1 MGKKLVVVE
10 SPSKAKTINKI
21 LGPDYIVAAS
31 MGHVRDLPQKKLGV
45 DVEHDFKPQ
54 YGIMD
59 GKQKVVEDLLK
70 AAAKVDCVYLAPD
83 PDREGEAIAW
93 HLKTLLQDQVPAD
106 QFFRVT
112 YNEITAAAIHEAFDH
127 PGEIDM
133 RRVDSQQARR
143 VLDRIVGY
151 KVSPLLWRRV
161 PGGSSAGRVQS
172 VALRLVCERE
182 KEINSFVKEKYWV
195 MGVNLRKLVDP
206 RDVFEA
212 RLLKIDEARA
222 DIRAEELAGRILADL
237 QQSAYGVTDVRVREL
252 VRKPRP
258 PYITSSLQ
266 QAASGV
272 LGYSPSRTMSIAQ
285 RLYEGGDFGVGLITY
300 MRTDSFNIA
309 KEAVESCRELIQKTY
324 GAEFVPEKPNYY
336 KSRQSA
342 QEAHEAIRPTDATLL
357 PDDSRLSALKPEE
370 LKLYRLIWQRFVAS
384 QMMPARIR
392 QRSVDVTA
400 IPVDQ
405 AHTYLFRA
413 TASDVTFPGYM
424 AATGLEKNKPTEGP
438 TEGEEGNEVESLPA
452 LSTGERLECVEPVKT
467 EKETQP
473 PARYS
478 EASLVR
484 ALEENGVGRPS
495 TYASIL
501 STIQQR
507 KYIIKDKRSLKP
519 TDSGMKVNDFLVEF
533 LPELFDV
540 GFTAEMESSLDRIE
554 EGTVQWTEMLSVFY
568 KNFEEWLEKARGP
581 KAKPENVLALLGL
594 LQQVQN
600 WGPEVK
606 RGKKTYSDKKF
617 VESVKK
623 QFEGGKRAVS
633 AKQRDSLLQLVK
645 KYADQLTD
653 WEALVASLGLKERFD
668 EVNQPA
674 LPPRESTIA
683 KLAEL
688 RTVQFAEARTVGKRV
703 FDDGV
708 FVQSLREQVEGNRR
722 LSDRQLQYLDRVMLK
737 YADQLGGR
745 EALVARY
752 ELQVDEADN
761 GPDNESGPL
770 LGLLAQVKTWN
781 EAVKRGNRLWDDH
794 VFYDSLTKQFA
805 AKKSLSP
812 KQRASMKKMVQRY
825 AAQIPDYEAQAESLG
840 LKKLSELKSGK
851 KKAKAEEEA

>member
-212 RLLKIDEARA
+212 RLLKIDEAKA

-384 QMMPARIR
+384 QMTPARIR

-645 KYADQLTD
+645 K
-653 WEALVASLGLKERFD
+653 
-668 EVNQPA
+668 
-674 LPPRESTIA
+674 
-683 KLAEL
+683 
-688 RTVQFAEARTVGKRV
+688 
-703 FDDGV
+703 
-708 FVQSLREQVEGNRR
+708 
-722 LSDRQLQYLDRVMLK
+722 
-737 YADQLGGR
+737 
-745 EALVARY
+745 
-752 ELQVDEADN
+752 
-761 GPDNESGPL
+761 
-770 LGLLAQVKTWN
+770 
-781 EAVKRGNRLWDDH
+781 
-794 VFYDSLTKQFA
+794 
-805 AKKSLSP
+805 
-812 KQRASMKKMVQRY
+812 
-825 AAQIPDYEAQAESLG
+825 
-840 LKKLSELKSGK
+840 
-851 KKAKAEEEA
+851 